1 MSMATH
7 LETALITLPTMTA
20 AHTATSSVLAHLL
33 IKDQE

>member
-1 MSMATH
+1 MSMATR
-7 LETALITLPTMTA
+7 LETALITLPMMTT